1 MSSQD
6 REQEGYLG
14 QKSLINI
21 ESGEEEEPND
31 NMNLEIDAIEDPE

>member
-21 ESGEEEEPND
+21 ESGEDEEPND
-31 NMNLEIDAIEDPE
+31 NMNLEENAIEESD

>member
-6 REQEGYLG
+6 REQEGQLD
-14 QKSLINI
+14 QKNLINI

-31 NMNLEIDAIEDPE
+31 NMNLEDNAIEESD